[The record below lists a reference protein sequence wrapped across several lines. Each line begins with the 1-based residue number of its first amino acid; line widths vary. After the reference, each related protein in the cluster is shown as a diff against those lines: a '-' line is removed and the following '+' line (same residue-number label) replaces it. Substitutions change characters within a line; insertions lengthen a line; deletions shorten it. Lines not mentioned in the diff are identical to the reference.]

1 MGAWAPPRIFC
12 RRSAPAN
19 SRLGNMDRRNA
30 SFHPIIWMHRPSVGV
45 NYPSMLCNNGWQ
57 RYQVAPPRDWADT
70 TTELVRGS
78 MFSTINHKFVVWF
91 WLGGCAFAA
100 LQQISLTP
108 HVLQVIAA
116 GDGIMHVPG
125 CTQVPVAKPSGCLRT
140 RTLFFLCMRLSDWS
154 EDLRL

>member
-1 MGAWAPPRIFC
+1 MD
-12 RRSAPAN
+12 
-19 SRLGNMDRRNA
+19 GNA
-30 SFHPIIWMHRPSVGV
+30 IKLP
-45 NYPSMLCNNGWQ
+45 
-57 RYQVAPPRDWADT
+57 PPRDWADT

-78 MFSTINHKFVVWF
+78 MFSTIYHKFVVWF

-154 EDLRL
+154 EDLRLRDCSADVSHGLNTAHRPNTSCGPNTAHGTNTARGPNTAQGLNAAHAPA